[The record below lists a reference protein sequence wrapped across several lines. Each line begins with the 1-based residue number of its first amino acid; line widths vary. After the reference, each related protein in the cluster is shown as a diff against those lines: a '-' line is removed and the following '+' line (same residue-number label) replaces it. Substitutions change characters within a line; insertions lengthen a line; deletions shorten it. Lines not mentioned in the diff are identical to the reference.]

1 MSVDIKSVGG
11 IPTRVWD
18 RQASLNAGQAV
29 VATVTT
35 RAFATKRSG
44 SDGVPVPVA
53 LQRGRDIN
61 DRPFRRYNTTRPVW
75 ISTRGLG
82 AGKPKGGKLSRT
94 GKTMRFDS
102 YEDYKRKTLGSTT
115 VNLTQSGRL
124 LGSYRVKR
132 ASSTELIVGPTG
144 APIIYGNA
152 LQRRGFAWNGLS
164 PTDQQRVAK
173 AIARE
178 IAGAMARSV
187 KK

>member
-18 RQASLNAGQAV
+18 RQASLNVGQAM

-35 RAFATKRSG
+35 RAF
-44 SDGVPVPVA
+44 VE
-53 LQRGRDIN
+53 GRDIN
-61 DRPFRRYNTTRPVW
+61 ERLFRRYNTTRPVW
-75 ISTRGLG
+75 LPVNDRP
-82 AGKPKGGKLSRT
+82 KPVGGRLSRT

-102 YEDYKRKTLGSTT
+102 YAAYKRRTLGTT
-115 VNLTQSGRL
+115 KVNLTKSGRL
-124 LGSYRVKR
+124 LRSYRVKR
-132 ASSTELIVGPTG
+132 ASSTELIVGPNG
-144 APIIYGNA
+144 DAIIYGNA
-152 LQRRGFAWNGLS
+152 LQRRGFLWNGLS
-164 PTDQQRVAK
+164 DRDQQRVAK

>member
-18 RQASLNAGQAV
+18 RQASLNVGQAV

-35 RAFATKRSG
+35 RAFATKAPGAKGESA
-44 SDGVPVPVA
+44 PVP
-53 LQRGRDIN
+53 LQRGRDIY

-75 ISTRGLG
+75 MPTNDRP
-82 AGKPKGGKLSRT
+82 KPKGGKRSRT

-102 YEDYKRKTLGSTT
+102 YADYKRKTLGVTT
-115 VNLTQSGRL
+115 VNLTKSGRL
-124 LGSYRVKR
+124 LRSLRVKR
-132 ASSTELIVGPTG
+132 ASSTELVVGPNG
-144 APIIYGNA
+144 DAIIYGRG
-152 LQRRGFAWNGLS
+152 LQEQGFQWLGIS
-164 PTDQQRVAK
+164 PTDAQRVAK

-178 IAGAMARSV
+178 VAGAMARSV